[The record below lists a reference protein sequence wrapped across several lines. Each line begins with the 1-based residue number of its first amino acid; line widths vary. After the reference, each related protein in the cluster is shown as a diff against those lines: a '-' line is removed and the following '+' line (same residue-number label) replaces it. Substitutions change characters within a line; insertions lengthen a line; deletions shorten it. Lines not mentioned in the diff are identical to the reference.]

1 MRVWSKLFPLARP
14 YTSSRTKAGT
24 PRRRPGLALEVLED
38 RCVPAT
44 FYVNVNGGSDA
55 NDGSLGAPFASIQAA
70 VNRAKQY
77 AIGQRA
83 PQQDNNT
90 ILVTAG
96 VYSGTPLPNDA
107 TSLGFPSIVGVVDQ
121 QLTIKGGYDAS
132 FTHLSGD
139 SIIDG
144 FGVARG
150 VAVVASIRPT
160 SLTLDGFTIQN
171 GFAGPQT
178 TVPGRLTA
186 FGGGLFIDM
195 GATPTNPTNIIRNVI
210 FKNNTAKGGDN
221 TITAANSGTD
231 TDFGEGVGGG
241 LAAIFANDVVLEND
255 TFDGNKAIGG
265 SGPRRGG
272 TGIGGAVYGGEGAHY
287 RGGNLTFTNNQALAG
302 SSATGHSVTTI
313 FGEEFNGGFGG
324 AVGLLN
330 AGSSVDFSEVTAT
343 GNLAQ
348 GGNGGSDAGDQ
359 AGYGRGG
366 AFYSEDGNVTLA
378 DSVLRNNKAS
388 TGTAN
393 SGAFATAGG
402 GLYATV
408 RTVNGTVNLNRVS
421 ILDNEASAG
430 TALGG
435 SPGPAM
441 GGGIGADRIDG
452 MSLTV
457 NVTNSVIAG
466 NKVTAGAAPAQYSGG
481 GGVWED
487 GVTVNLTQTTIADN
501 TVPATNSFG
510 PAIYVYDGSVNVS
523 YGIIANHN
531 TGTLPPV
538 ARLELPE
545 RHGTVN
551 FLQKTLFSNNTNNTA
566 SGLPAGV
573 GSGNVVSG
581 NANFVNAAGR
591 DYNLQAGSA
600 AIGQAVGSAAAV
612 DLLIRRRVGTPDLGA
627 LQSGTST
634 APSPPPPGSFDKLAA
649 FRTTDGAWSLDSNG
663 NRVFDAGDRVLLNFG
678 GAGRTGVAGD
688 WLNTGR
694 DQIGD
699 FKDGQWRLDLN
710 DDGAFDTNDRTFYFG
725 QAGDI
730 PIVGNFYG
738 TGTRVGV
745 FRAAPD
751 GFTGMFI
758 IDKNGD
764 AKMDAGDD
772 TFTFGIAGD
781 RIVIGDWGGTGVD
794 KVGVFRS
801 VGDSANTAIFTLD
814 SNNDHAFDAGDAIF
828 RFGIFTDGIV
838 VGNWNGDAKGDKVG
852 VYRPATAFN
861 APGTA
866 VFTLDNNGNLQYDP
880 GIDQVFLFGNIT
892 DTFVAGNWAPA
903 QLAASIGPGAAAL
916 TPDQVGPIFDAAVA
930 RWAAAGLSP
939 DLVAQLS
946 RTPVRIADLSGSEVG
961 LAEPGEIVLSRDAAG
976 NGWYVDPTPLDD
988 SEFAN
993 PNGPQAGR
1001 MDLVTV
1007 VEHELG
1013 HQLGRDDDSSGGLMD
1028 GVLPAGTRRAP

>member
-1 MRVWSKLFPLARP
+1 MRVWQKLVRRSRPRLSSHRRAAPL
-14 YTSSRTKAGT
+14 
-24 PRRRPGLALEVLED
+24 LEILED

-55 NDGSLGAPFASIQAA
+55 NDGSIGAPFASIQAA
-70 VNRAKQY
+70 VLRAKQF

-96 VYSGTPLPNDA
+96 TYGGTALPNDA
-107 TSLGFPSIVGVVDQ
+107 TSLGFPSVVGVVDQ
-121 QLTIKGGYDAS
+121 QLTILGGYDAS
-132 FTHLSGD
+132 FTHLVGPSV
-139 SIIDG
+139 ING

-150 VAVVASIRPT
+150 VAVVASVRPT
-160 SLTLDGFTIQN
+160 SLTLDNFIILD

-186 FGGGLFIDM
+186 FGGGLFIDD
-195 GATPTNPTNIIRNVI
+195 GATPTNPTNIIRNVT
-210 FKNNTAKGGDN
+210 FTNNSVQGGDN
-221 TITAANSGTD
+221 TITDANSGTD

-255 TFDGNKAIGG
+255 TFDGNRAIGG
-265 SGPRRGG
+265 DGPRRGG
-272 TGIGGAVYGGEGAHY
+272 TGIGGGLYGGEGTHF
-287 RGGNLTFTNNQALAG
+287 RGGNLTFANNQAVAG

-324 AVGLLN
+324 GVGLLN
-330 AGSSVDFSEVTAT
+330 AGTSIDFSQVTAT

-348 GGNGGSDAGDQ
+348 GGNGGSAAGDE
-359 AGYGRGG
+359 AGYARGG
-366 AFYSEDGNVTLA
+366 AFYSEDGNVNLSDA
-378 DSVLRNNKAS
+378 VLRDNKAS

-402 GLYATV
+402 GFYATV
-408 RTVNGTVNLNRVS
+408 RTINGVVNLNRVS
-421 ILDNEASAG
+421 ILDNESSAG

-435 SPGPAM
+435 APGPAI
-441 GGGIGADRIDG
+441 GGGLAADAIDG
-452 MSLTV
+452 MTLTV

-466 NKVTAGAAPAQYSGG
+466 NNVTATTVPAQFSGG
-481 GGVWED
+481 GGVW
-487 GVTVNLTQTTIADN
+487 GNGATINLFQTTIADN
-501 TVPATNSFG
+501 TVPTTNTLG
-510 PAIYVYDGSVNVS
+510 TAILVYSGTINVADS
-523 YGIIANHN
+523 IIANHN
-531 TGTLPPV
+531 TGTLSALGSGVPNQSGSINVDGP
-538 ARLELPE
+538 
-545 RHGTVN
+545 
-551 FLQKTLFSNNTNNTA
+551 TLFSNNANNGAT
-566 SGLPAGV
+566 GPNVIV
-573 GSGNVVSG
+573 GD
-581 NANFVNAAGR
+581 ARFVNAAGR
-591 DYNLQAGSA
+591 NYDLLAGSA
-600 AIGQAVGSAAAV
+600 AIDQAVGSSATV
-612 DLLIRRRVGTPDLGA
+612 DILLRRRVGTPDLGA
-627 LQSGTST
+627 YEFGSST
-634 APSPPPPGSFDKLAA
+634 VPVAPPPGSFDKLAA
-649 FRTTDGAWSLDSNG
+649 FRTSDGAWSLDSNG
-663 NRVFDAGDRVLLNFG
+663 NRVFDPGDRVFLNFG

-688 WLNTGR
+688 WDNSGF
-694 DQIGD
+694 DKIGD
-699 FKDGQWRLDLN
+699 FSAGQWRLDLDGNGVFDAN
-710 DDGAFDTNDRTFYFG
+710 DISFYFG
-725 QAGDI
+725 QAGDV

-751 GFTGMFI
+751 GFTGEFI

-764 AKMDAGDD
+764 HKMDAGDE

-781 RIVIGDWGGTGVD
+781 RIVVGDWGGTGVD

-838 VGNWNGDAKGDKVG
+838 VGNWNGDSRGDKVG
-852 VYRPATAFN
+852 VYRAATAYG

-866 VFTLDNNGNLQYDP
+866 VFTLDNNGNLAFDP
-880 GIDQVFLFGNIT
+880 GVDEVFLFGNIT

-903 QLAASIGPGAAAL
+903 ELAASRGFGGAPL

-930 RWAAAGLSP
+930 RWAAAGLSAGA
-939 DLVAQLS
+939 VAQLNS
-946 RTPVRIADLSGSEVG
+946 TPVRIADLSGNELG

-988 SEFAN
+988 SEFAD
-993 PNGPQAGR
+993 PSGPQAGR
-1001 MDLVTV
+1001 IDLLTV
-1007 VEHELG
+1007 IEHELG
-1013 HQLGRDDDSSGGLMD
+1013 HELGRPDDTGGGLMD
-1028 GVLPAGTRRAP
+1028 GVLPTGTRRAP